1 MTKTTNTFKSFLRNN
16 IVQAIV
22 IILSVLLSFYLE
34 QRRQVNIT
42 KQEKNYLL
50 TDLSKTL
57 EDDINQI
64 EIILEGLDRSDKNL
78 IRLLDDINSNHTLL
92 TDREVAE
99 VLLEIQI
106 GTSFF
111 PQDGIFNQL
120 IANGTF
126 NLIENEELK
135 SLLLNMYT
143 HKKERNY
150 ATSTEIDNF
159 NLLWRRQIMGN
170 FRIQFNYNSYDGEIY
185 GQQELTRFRFNR
197 QYYLSNELYG
207 ALSQSRIYVGM
218 YTRFLNDQKNEYQT
232 ALALQRQKL
241 VKINL
246 FILLI

>member
-1 MTKTTNTFKSFLRNN
+1 MTKTIITLKSFLRNN
-16 IVQAIV
+16 VVQGIV

-50 TDLSKTL
+50 TDLTKTL
-57 EDDINQI
+57 EGDINQI
-64 EIILEGLDRSDKNL
+64 EIILEGLDKSDKNL
-78 IRLLDDINSNHTLL
+78 IKLLDDINNNHTLL

-99 VLLEIQI
+99 ILLQIQI

-185 GQQELTRFRFNR
+185 GQQELIRFRFNR

-232 ALALQRQKL
+232 ALALSKTEIG
-241 VKINL
+241 KD
-246 FILLI
+246 

>member
-1 MTKTTNTFKSFLRNN
+1 MTKTSNNFKSFIRNN
-16 IVQAIV
+16 IIQAVV

-50 TDLSKTL
+50 TDLTKTL
-57 EDDINQI
+57 ESDIDQI
-64 EIILEGLDRSDKNL
+64 EIILEGLGNSDKNL
-78 IRLLDDINSNHTLL
+78 VKLLNDINNNHTLL
-92 TDREVAE
+92 SDREVAE
-99 VLLEIQI
+99 ILLQIQI

-111 PQDGIFNQL
+111 PQDGIFNEL
-120 IANGTF
+120 IANGSF

-135 SLLLNMYT
+135 ALLLNMYT

-150 ATSTEIDNF
+150 ATSVEIDNF

-170 FRIQFNYNSYDGEIY
+170 FRIQFNYNSYDGDIY

-218 YTRFLNDQKNEYQT
+218 YTRFLNDQINEYQT
-232 ALALQRQKL
+232 ALALSKTE
-241 VKINL
+241 IGED
-246 FILLI
+246 

>member
-1 MTKTTNTFKSFLRNN
+1 MTKTIITLKSFLRNN

-50 TDLSKTL
+50 TDLTKTL
-57 EDDINQI
+57 ESDIEQI
-64 EIILEGLDRSDKNL
+64 EIILEGLDISDKNL
-78 IRLLDDINSNHTLL
+78 IKLLDDINNNHTIL
-92 TDREVAE
+92 TDRQVAE
-99 VLLEIQI
+99 ILLQIQI

-150 ATSTEIDNF
+150 ATSVEIDNF

-185 GQQELTRFRFNR
+185 GQQELTRYRFNR
-197 QYYLSNELYG
+197 QYYLSNELY
-207 ALSQSRIYVGM
+207 
-218 YTRFLNDQKNEYQT
+218 
-232 ALALQRQKL
+232 
-241 VKINL
+241 
-246 FILLI
+246 

>member
-1 MTKTTNTFKSFLRNN
+1 MTKTSSNFKSFIRYN
-16 IVQAIV
+16 IIQAVV

-34 QRRQVNIT
+34 DRRQENIT

-57 EDDINQI
+57 ESDIYQI
-64 EIILEGLDRSDKNL
+64 EIILENLDNSDKH
-78 IRLLDDINSNHTLL
+78 LLKLLNDINNNHTLFS
-92 TDREVAE
+92 DREVVE
-99 VLLEIQI
+99 ILLQIQI

-111 PQDGIFNQL
+111 PQDGIFNEL
-120 IANGTF
+120 IANGSF

-150 ATSTEIDNF
+150 ATSVEIDNF

-232 ALALQRQKL
+232 ALALSKTE
-241 VKINL
+241 IGED
-246 FILLI
+246 

>member
-1 MTKTTNTFKSFLRNN
+1 MTKTSNNFKSFIRNN
-16 IVQAIV
+16 IIQAVV

-42 KQEKNYLL
+42 KLEKNYLL
-50 TDLSKTL
+50 TDLTKTL
-57 EDDINQI
+57 ESDIDQI
-64 EIILEGLDRSDKNL
+64 EIILEGLGNSDKDL
-78 IRLLDDINSNHTLL
+78 VKLLNDINNNHTLL
-92 TDREVAE
+92 SDREVAE
-99 VLLEIQI
+99 ILLQIQI

-111 PQDGIFNQL
+111 PQDGIFNEL
-120 IANGTF
+120 IANGSF

-135 SLLLNMYT
+135 ALLLNMYT

-150 ATSTEIDNF
+150 ATSVEIDNF

-218 YTRFLNDQKNEYQT
+218 YTRFLNDQINEYQT
-232 ALALQRQKL
+232 ALALSKTE
-241 VKINL
+241 IGED
-246 FILLI
+246 

>member
-1 MTKTTNTFKSFLRNN
+1 MTKTSSNFKSFIKNN
-16 IVQAIV
+16 IIQAVV

-50 TDLSKTL
+50 TDLTKTL
-57 EDDINQI
+57 ESDIGQI
-64 EIILEGLDRSDKNL
+64 EIIIEGLGNSDKNL
-78 IRLLDDINSNHTLL
+78 VKLLNDINNNHTLL
-92 TDREVAE
+92 SDREVAE
-99 VLLEIQI
+99 TLLQIQI

-111 PQDGIFNQL
+111 PQDGIFNEL
-120 IANGTF
+120 IANGSF

-135 SLLLNMYT
+135 YLLLNMYT

-150 ATSTEIDNF
+150 ATSVEIDNF

-218 YTRFLNDQKNEYQT
+218 YTRFLNDQINEYQT
-232 ALALQRQKL
+232 ALALSKTE
-241 VKINL
+241 IGED
-246 FILLI
+246 

>member
-16 IVQAIV
+16 VVQAIV

-50 TDLSKTL
+50 TDLTKTL
-57 EDDINQI
+57 EGDINQI
-64 EIILEGLDRSDKNL
+64 EIILEGLDKSDKNL
-78 IRLLDDINSNHTLL
+78 IKLLDDINNNHTLL
-92 TDREVAE
+92 SDREVAE
-99 VLLEIQI
+99 ILLQIQI

-150 ATSTEIDNF
+150 ATSTEIDDF

-185 GQQELTRFRFNR
+185 GQQELTRYRFNR
-197 QYYLSNELYG
+197 QYYLSDELYG

-232 ALALQRQKL
+232 ALALSKTEIG
-241 VKINL
+241 KD
-246 FILLI
+246 

>member
-1 MTKTTNTFKSFLRNN
+1 MAKTSIQFKSFLRNN
-16 IVQAIV
+16 IVQGIV

-42 KQEKNYLL
+42 QQEKNFLL
-50 TDLSKTL
+50 TDLTKTL
-57 EDDINQI
+57 ETDIIQI
-64 EIILEGLDRSDKNL
+64 EIILNGLNESDKNL
-78 IRLLDDINSNHTLL
+78 IKLLDDINSNHTLL

-99 VLLEIQI
+99 ILLQIQI

-135 SLLLNMYT
+135 SLLISMYT

-185 GQQELTRFRFNR
+185 GQQELIRFRFNK
-197 QYYLSNELYG
+197 QYYLSNDLYG
-207 ALSQSRIYVGM
+207 ALSQSRIYVSM
-218 YTRFLNDQKNEYQT
+218 YTRFLNDQKNEYNT
-232 ALALQRQKL
+232 ALALSKTEIGQD
-241 VKINL
+241 
-246 FILLI
+246 

>member
-1 MTKTTNTFKSFLRNN
+1 MTKTSNNFKSVIRNN
-16 IVQAIV
+16 IIQAVV

-34 QRRQVNIT
+34 QRWQVNIT

-50 TDLSKTL
+50 TDLTKTL
-57 EDDINQI
+57 ESDIDQI
-64 EIILEGLDRSDKNL
+64 EIILESLSNSDKD
-78 IRLLDDINSNHTLL
+78 LLKLLNDINNNHTLL
-92 TDREVAE
+92 SDREVAE
-99 VLLEIQI
+99 ILLQIQI

-111 PQDGIFNQL
+111 PQDGIFNEL
-120 IANGTF
+120 IANGSF

-135 SLLLNMYT
+135 ALLLNMYT

-150 ATSTEIDNF
+150 ATSVEIDNF

-218 YTRFLNDQKNEYQT
+218 YTRFLNDQINEYQT
-232 ALALQRQKL
+232 ALALSKTE
-241 VKINL
+241 IGED
-246 FILLI
+246 

>member
-16 IVQAIV
+16 VVQAIV

-50 TDLSKTL
+50 TDLTKTL
-57 EDDINQI
+57 EGDINQI
-64 EIILEGLDRSDKNL
+64 EIILEGLDKSDKNL
-78 IRLLDDINSNHTLL
+78 IKLLDDINNNHTLL
-92 TDREVAE
+92 SDREVAE
-99 VLLEIQI
+99 VLLQIQI

-150 ATSTEIDNF
+150 ATSVEIDNF

-232 ALALQRQKL
+232 ALALSKTEIG
-241 VKINL
+241 KD
-246 FILLI
+246 

>member
-16 IVQAIV
+16 VVQAIV

-50 TDLSKTL
+50 TDLTKTL
-57 EDDINQI
+57 EGDINQI
-64 EIILEGLDRSDKNL
+64 EIILEGLDKSDKNL
-78 IRLLDDINSNHTLL
+78 IKLLDDINNNHTLL
-92 TDREVAE
+92 SDREVAE
-99 VLLEIQI
+99 VLLQIQI

-185 GQQELTRFRFNR
+185 GQQELLRFRFNR

-232 ALALQRQKL
+232 ALALSKTEIG
-241 VKINL
+241 KD
-246 FILLI
+246 

>member
-1 MTKTTNTFKSFLRNN
+1 MTKTTITLKSFFRNN

-34 QRRQVNIT
+34 QRRQINIT

-50 TDLSKTL
+50 TDLTKTL
-57 EDDINQI
+57 ESDIQQI
-64 EIILEGLDRSDKNL
+64 EIILKNLDASDKNL
-78 IRLLDDINSNHTLL
+78 VKLLDDINNNHTIL
-92 TDREVAE
+92 TDRQVAE
-99 VLLEIQI
+99 ILLQIQI

-126 NLIENEELK
+126 NLIENKELK

-143 HKKERNY
+143 NKKERNY
-150 ATSTEIDNF
+150 ATSVEIDNF

-185 GQQELTRFRFNR
+185 GQQELIRYRFNR

-232 ALALQRQKL
+232 ALALSKTEIG
-241 VKINL
+241 KD
-246 FILLI
+246 

>member
-1 MTKTTNTFKSFLRNN
+1 MTKTSSNFKSFIKNN
-16 IVQAIV
+16 IIQAVV

-50 TDLSKTL
+50 TDLTKTL
-57 EDDINQI
+57 ESDIGQI
-64 EIILEGLDRSDKNL
+64 EIIIEGLGNSDKNL
-78 IRLLDDINSNHTLL
+78 VRLLNDINNNHTLL
-92 TDREVAE
+92 SDREVAAI
-99 VLLEIQI
+99 LLQIQI

-111 PQDGIFNQL
+111 PQDGIFNEL
-120 IANGTF
+120 IANGSF

-150 ATSTEIDNF
+150 ATSVEIDNF

-218 YTRFLNDQKNEYQT
+218 YTRFLNDQINEYQT
-232 ALALQRQKL
+232 ALALSKTE
-241 VKINL
+241 IGED
-246 FILLI
+246 

>member
-16 IVQAIV
+16 VVQAIV

-50 TDLSKTL
+50 TDLTKTL
-57 EDDINQI
+57 EGDINQI
-64 EIILEGLDRSDKNL
+64 EIILEGLDKSDKNL
-78 IRLLDDINSNHTLL
+78 IKLLDDINNNHTLL
-92 TDREVAE
+92 TD
-99 VLLEIQI
+99 
-106 GTSFF
+106 
-111 PQDGIFNQL
+111 QDGIFNQL

-185 GQQELTRFRFNR
+185 GQQELTRYRFNR

-232 ALALQRQKL
+232 ALALSKTEIG
-241 VKINL
+241 KD
-246 FILLI
+246 

>member
-16 IVQAIV
+16 VVQAIV

-50 TDLSKTL
+50 TDLTKTL
-57 EDDINQI
+57 EGDINQI
-64 EIILEGLDRSDKNL
+64 EIILEGLDKSDKNL
-78 IRLLDDINSNHTLL
+78 IKLLDDINNNHTLL
-92 TDREVAE
+92 NDREVAE
-99 VLLEIQI
+99 ILLQIQI

-150 ATSTEIDNF
+150 ATSIEIDNF

-185 GQQELTRFRFNR
+185 GKQELTRFRFNR

-232 ALALQRQKL
+232 ALALSKTEIG
-241 VKINL
+241 KD
-246 FILLI
+246 

>member
-50 TDLSKTL
+50 IDLTKTL
-57 EDDINQI
+57 EGDINQI
-64 EIILEGLDRSDKNL
+64 EIILEGLDKSDKNL
-78 IRLLDDINSNHTLL
+78 IKLLDDINNNHTLL
-92 TDREVAE
+92 SDREVAE
-99 VLLEIQI
+99 ILLQIQI

-185 GQQELTRFRFNR
+185 GQQELLRYRFNR

-232 ALALQRQKL
+232 ALALSKTEIG
-241 VKINL
+241 KD
-246 FILLI
+246 

>member
-1 MTKTTNTFKSFLRNN
+1 MTKTNNNFKSFIRNN
-16 IVQAIV
+16 IIQAVV

-50 TDLSKTL
+50 TDLTKTL
-57 EDDINQI
+57 EGDIDQI
-64 EIILEGLDRSDKNL
+64 EIILEGLGNSDKNL
-78 IRLLDDINSNHTLL
+78 VKLLNDINNNHTLL
-92 TDREVAE
+92 SDREVAE
-99 VLLEIQI
+99 ILLQIQI

-111 PQDGIFNQL
+111 PQDGIFNEL
-120 IANGTF
+120 IANGSF

-135 SLLLNMYT
+135 ALLLNMYT

-150 ATSTEIDNF
+150 ATSVEIDNF

-185 GQQELTRFRFNR
+185 GQQELTSFRFSR

-218 YTRFLNDQKNEYQT
+218 YTRFLNDQINEYQT
-232 ALALQRQKL
+232 ALALSKTE
-241 VKINL
+241 IGED
-246 FILLI
+246 

>member
-1 MTKTTNTFKSFLRNN
+1 MTKTSSNFKSFIRNN
-16 IVQAIV
+16 IIQAVV

-34 QRRQVNIT
+34 DRRQENIT
-42 KQEKNYLL
+42 RQEKNYLL

-57 EDDINQI
+57 ESDIYQI
-64 EIILEGLDRSDKNL
+64 EIILENLDNSDKNL
-78 IRLLDDINSNHTLL
+78 VKLLNDINNNHALL
-92 TDREVAE
+92 SDREVVE
-99 VLLEIQI
+99 ILLQIQI

-111 PQDGIFNQL
+111 PQDGIFNEL
-120 IANGTF
+120 IANASF

-150 ATSTEIDNF
+150 ATSVEIDNF

-232 ALALQRQKL
+232 ALALSKTE
-241 VKINL
+241 IGED
-246 FILLI
+246 

>member
-1 MTKTTNTFKSFLRNN
+1 MTKTSSNFKSFIRNN
-16 IVQAIV
+16 IIQAVV

-34 QRRQVNIT
+34 DRRQENIT
-42 KQEKNYLL
+42 RQEKNYLL

-57 EDDINQI
+57 ESDIYQI
-64 EIILEGLDRSDKNL
+64 EIILENLGNSDKNL
-78 IRLLDDINSNHTLL
+78 VKLLNDINNNHTLL
-92 TDREVAE
+92 SDREVVE
-99 VLLEIQI
+99 ILLQIQI

-111 PQDGIFNQL
+111 PQDGIFNEL
-120 IANGTF
+120 IANGSF

-150 ATSTEIDNF
+150 ATSVEIDNF

-232 ALALQRQKL
+232 ALALSKTE
-241 VKINL
+241 IGED
-246 FILLI
+246 

>member
-16 IVQAIV
+16 LVQAIV

-50 TDLSKTL
+50 TDLTKTL
-57 EDDINQI
+57 EGDINQI
-64 EIILEGLDRSDKNL
+64 EIILEGLDKSDKNL
-78 IRLLDDINSNHTLL
+78 IKLLDDINNNHTLIS
-92 TDREVAE
+92 DREVAE
-99 VLLEIQI
+99 ILLQIQI

-150 ATSTEIDNF
+150 ATSIEIDNF

-232 ALALQRQKL
+232 ALALSKTEIG
-241 VKINL
+241 KD
-246 FILLI
+246 

>member
-16 IVQAIV
+16 VVQAIV

-50 TDLSKTL
+50 TDLTKTL
-57 EDDINQI
+57 EGDINQI
-64 EIILEGLDRSDKNL
+64 EIILEGLDKSDKNL
-78 IRLLDDINSNHTLL
+78 IKLLDDINNNHTLL

-99 VLLEIQI
+99 ILLQIQI

-207 ALSQSRIYVGM
+207 ALSHHKYIHNFYIRIYFV
-218 YTRFLNDQKNEYQT
+218 LD
-232 ALALQRQKL
+232 
-241 VKINL
+241 
-246 FILLI
+246 